1 MSTVGRPACRPAQVV
16 DRGDPMAI
24 PKYAEVVVTLPDE
37 IDMTNSDD
45 VYNQLC
51 SAMTPGIEIVIAD
64 LRLTT
69 FCDAGGSTALSHAR
83 DHATEAGVEIR
94 FVIPPGNVLRV
105 LEMLG
110 LDQVL
115 PTYPSLG
122 AALDGSPAD
131 RSS

>member
-24 PKYAEVVVTLPDE
+24 PKYAVVVVRLPDE
-37 IDMTNSDD
+37 IDMINSDD

-51 SAMTPGIEIVIAD
+51 SAMAPGIEIVVAD
-64 LRLTT
+64 LKLTT
-69 FCDAGGSTALSHAR
+69 FCDAGGSRALSHAR

-105 LEMLG
+105 LEMLFV
-110 LDQVL
+110 DQVL
-115 PTYPSLG
+115 QPYPSLG
-122 AALDGSPAD
+122 AALDGGRAD
-131 RSS
+131 RTS